1 MTDPGHTPAEGYAA
15 SLRQQAEWIIEITGR
30 VRQHSLDPSDIDT
43 DELKAAAAFIEQQ
56 AARIAEL
63 EKIAKG
69 LSDALITVRPLGG
82 SELFKR
88 FGHGDTEAYYADAEY
103 CKAFIASEQTK
114 LFESMKARIM
124 QGRRIVKLEETLS
137 NIAAFG
143 KINLAGE
150 YEHGLRG
157 IIRSMIDCAILALDT
172 APTEQNKGEK
182 S

>member
-63 EKIAKG
+63 E
-69 LSDALITVRPLGG
+69 SQV
-82 SELFKR
+82 
-88 FGHGDTEAYYADAEY
+88 
-103 CKAFIASEQTK
+103 
-114 LFESMKARIM
+114 
-124 QGRRIVKLEETLS
+124 ETLTGLLDA
-137 NIAAFG
+137 NADVLAKAARTQAFKEAAEVANETIGKYRACGNDEVAAFDLG
-143 KINLAGE
+143 CKRVANE
-150 YEHGLRG
+150 
-157 IIRSMIDCAILALDT
+157 ILALDT

-182 S
+182 A